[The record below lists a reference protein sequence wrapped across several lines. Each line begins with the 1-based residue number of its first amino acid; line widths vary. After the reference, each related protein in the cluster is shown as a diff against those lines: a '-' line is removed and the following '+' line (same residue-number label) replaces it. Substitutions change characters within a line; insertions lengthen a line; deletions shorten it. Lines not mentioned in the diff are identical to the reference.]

1 MERFILILPS
11 FFLSFLYHHTC
22 RCVPMRERHE
32 CHCMLFITE
41 DNDFVGEDT
50 NITFEEVV
58 EKAGG
63 MSM

>member
-1 MERFILILPS
+1 
-11 FFLSFLYHHTC
+11 
-22 RCVPMRERHE
+22 MRERHE

-50 NITFEEVV
+50 TITYEDVV

>member
-1 MERFILILPS
+1 
-11 FFLSFLYHHTC
+11 
-22 RCVPMRERHE
+22 
-32 CHCMLFITE
+32 MLFITE